1 MKEQNFKN
9 HKRFVFGY
17 HVITFFLCF
26 MLFLISILNLYVSV
40 KKRTDMRI
48 AVMFFI
54 TSVSLLML
62 FYYARSFALKAQDRA
77 IRNEVNL
84 RYYILTGKLPDEK
97 INLSQ
102 ILALRFAPDSELLEL
117 SSKALTENLN
127 NSDIKKSIKNWKSD
141 HDRV

>member
-1 MKEQNFKN
+1 
-9 HKRFVFGY
+9 
-17 HVITFFLCF
+17 
-26 MLFLISILNLYVSV
+26 
-40 KKRTDMRI
+40 MRI